1 MSTPAKFL
9 FDTQLDA
16 PAAPPPIA
24 FDDVEQLKLDHA
36 SELERV
42 KARSFQE
49 GMEAGRLE
57 SNETLEHELHKK
69 LDQLIQNKEA
79 FQSEIEAELR
89 EARSASLLLAMT
101 IANKLAGSLLVRHPL
116 EHVEMFFHQSLSL
129 LPDKTDLRLHVAP
142 TLASAL
148 QPRLEA
154 VMERNGQ
161 QSALVTV
168 ADETIEGVN
177 CRLTWTEGG
186 IEQNTD
192 KLYADI
198 ERLIETCLYTIS
210 EVPQSETT
218 DKIEST
224 IQ

>member
-1 MSTPAKFL
+1 MSTPAKFM
-9 FDTQLDA
+9 FDTLLDA

-24 FDDVEQLKLDHA
+24 FDEVEQLKQDHTK
-36 SELERV
+36 ELERV
-42 KARSFQE
+42 KAQSFEE
-49 GMEAGRLE
+49 GLKAGRLE
-57 SNETLEHELHKK
+57 SDQTLEHELHKM
-69 LDQLIQNKEA
+69 LDQLIQNK
-79 FQSEIEAELR
+79 QTLTSEIDAKLN

-116 EHVEMFFHQSLSL
+116 EHVEMFFRQSLSL
-129 LPDKTDLRLHVAP
+129 LPDKTELRLHVAP
-142 TLASAL
+142 HLAQAL

-168 ADETIEGVN
+168 EDATIEGVN

-198 ERLIETCLYTIS
+198 ERLIEACLYSSANTTKS
-210 EVPQSETT
+210 EPA
-218 DKIEST
+218 DKPEST